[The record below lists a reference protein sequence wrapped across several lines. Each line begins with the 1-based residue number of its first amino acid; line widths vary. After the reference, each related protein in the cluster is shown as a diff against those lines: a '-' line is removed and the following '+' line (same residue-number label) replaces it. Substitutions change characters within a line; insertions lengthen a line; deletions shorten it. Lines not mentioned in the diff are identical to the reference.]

1 MGAAVVVFAA
11 GLPVL
16 IGVLVATRSP
26 HRVVGLLLVA
36 HGLSVA
42 AVGIESSGALAGTSR
57 LVADQLVQGF
67 WVLLFAWLALAVYL
81 LPDGRFPSGRWRTWV
96 VTCAVG
102 TGAFVLGAVGDA
114 ASFGADHPGV
124 APPLPT
130 LPQPVSAVLG
140 GGGLVAVGLLV
151 AGAAT
156 WVARRLGHVEDDS
169 RTRLLWLVWGAVAMP
184 VSLVV
189 GWLNRLV
196 LGNISWLADSALAV
210 GVLSVPLAIGVAILR
225 HRLFDIRV
233 VLSRTVTYSVMVGGV
248 LLLYAALLEGVRR
261 LGGDRTVGGL
271 VAVAVVAVT
280 VHPVFSRLRRRVDRK
295 VYGYRSD
302 PQRALRLLAQ
312 RSGSLPPEA
321 LTGAITEVV
330 AEVMR
335 ISPVRIDDHAS
346 RDPGD
351 LSVAL
356 QHRGQVL
363 GYLVVRRP
371 ADRRLGEGE
380 LALLEDLARYAA
392 VLVRADREHAD
403 VRISRSRIVTARE
416 EERRRLRRDLHDG
429 VGPSLAAVVL
439 TLNAAESRTNT
450 GERAALL
457 AEARAEVR
465 EAIAEVRRI
474 VDDLRPPALDEVGL
488 LGAIRQRALRLS
500 GDVVIDVH
508 GPAVL
513 PELPAAVESAAFR
526 IASEAMTNVVRHSG
540 ARWCQV
546 SVIVAGQ
553 DIEVIVSDDG
563 QAPMDA
569 QPGVGWQSMCDR
581 AMELGGTCRFA
592 TDPKTGGLVVRA
604 LLPGRVP
611 SPPPGER
618 MVTA

>member
-42 AVGIESSGALAGTSR
+42 AVGIGSSSALAGTSR

-189 GWLNRLV
+189 DWLNRLV

-280 VHPVFSRLRRRVDRK
+280 VHPVFSRLRRRDPT
-295 VYGYRSD
+295 RSA
-302 PQRALRLLAQ
+302 PCVFLRSAPARFL
-312 RSGSLPPEA
+312 
-321 LTGAITEVV
+321 
-330 AEVMR
+330 
-335 ISPVRIDDHAS
+335 
-346 RDPGD
+346 
-351 LSVAL
+351 
-356 QHRGQVL
+356 
-363 GYLVVRRP
+363 RRP
-371 ADRRLGEGE
+371 SPEPSRRSWPRSCVSRRCGSMI
-380 LALLEDLARYAA
+380 ARP
-392 VLVRADREHAD
+392 
-403 VRISRSRIVTARE
+403 VTAATCPWRCSI
-416 EERRRLRRDLHDG
+416 G
-429 VGPSLAAVVL
+429 VRSSVTSSSA
-439 TLNAAESRTNT
+439 
-450 GERAALL
+450 
-457 AEARAEVR
+457 
-465 EAIAEVRRI
+465 VRRI
-474 VDDLRPPALDEVGL
+474 VASARGSSRSSRTSPATRPC
-488 LGAIRQRALRLS
+488 S
-500 GDVVIDVH
+500 S
-508 GPAVL
+508 VL
-513 PELPAAVESAAFR
+513 IES
-526 IASEAMTNVVRHSG
+526 T
-540 ARWCQV
+540 
-546 SVIVAGQ
+546 
-553 DIEVIVSDDG
+553 
-563 QAPMDA
+563 
-569 QPGVGWQSMCDR
+569 
-581 AMELGGTCRFA
+581 LT
-592 TDPKTGGLVVRA
+592 
-604 LLPGRVP
+604 
-611 SPPPGER
+611 
-618 MVTA
+618 